1 MELYEREFLLSK
13 ILFGSTVITIGDLVL
28 HINPLTI
35 KQNLSAQ
42 EVFRKSYEEALFSGV
57 FTRKEMLELML
68 EQEVWSEEQE
78 TLLDKNKRS
87 IEDLKLKLYEHFL
100 RPSVRESIRVE
111 VRGAEKKQIKLFET
125 KHQND
130 HLDCEGIATYSR
142 LNWVIENT
150 TTYEDGT
157 PYEFDELS
165 VTKILQLKAN
175 IDQIETDQYREIART
190 EPWRSIWAN
199 SDKDPLK
206 AFQANAFELT
216 PQQDQLTSW
225 SRLYDNIG
233 EAHEPPQDSVI
244 KDDDAI
250 DGWLVKQQRERE
262 REQNKFRL
270 DGLDEKHPNADEV
283 FIVAQSKEEIAE
295 INNLNDP
302 VTKMVM
308 ENRLDQVEKS
318 KKPVDYHKF
327 KDVQI
332 RAMNEANSKLG

>member
-165 VTKILQLKAN
+165 VTKILQLKAD

>member
-87 IEDLKLKLYEHFL
+87 IEDLKLNLYEHFL
-100 RPSVRESIRVE
+100 RPSVREGIRVQI
-111 VRGAEKKQIKLFET
+111 RDAEKKQIKLFEK

-142 LNWVIENT
+142 LNCVIENT

-199 SDKDPLK
+199 SDKDQLK

-233 EAHEPPQDSVI
+233 EAQEPPQDSVI

-250 DGWLVKQQRERE
+250 DGWLVKQLRERE

-270 DGLDEKHPNADEV
+270 DGLDAKQPNADEV
-283 FIVAQSKEEIAE
+283 FIVAQSKEEISE

-302 VTKMVM
+302 VTKMIM

>member
-57 FTRKEMLELML
+57 FTRKEMLELMF
-68 EQEVWSEEQE
+68 EQGVWSEEQE

-111 VRGAEKKQIKLFET
+111 IRDAEKKQIKLFET

-165 VTKILQLKAN
+165 VTKILQLKAD

-233 EAHEPPQDSVI
+233 EAHEPPQDSII
-244 KDDDAI
+244 KDDDAL

-308 ENRLDQVEKS
+308 QNRLDQVEKS

-332 RAMNEANSKLG
+332 KAMNEANSKLG